1 MVTIQEARQ
10 LLEQHF
16 VEHPP
21 AISGDLYIAP
31 EWFEDEQD
39 FLPVWGSRQF
49 FLEGVEA
56 FARWDNLVI
65 FIDKR
70 TGDIREEFH
79 TPNFQKISEM
89 KPIPAPV

>member
-10 LLEQHF
+10 LLERHF

-31 EWFEDEQD
+31 EWFEDEHD
-39 FLPVWGSRQF
+39 YLPVWGSRQF
-49 FLEGVEA
+49 LVEGAEA
-56 FARWDNLVI
+56 YARWDNLVI

-79 TPNFQKISEM
+79 TPNFAKITQM
-89 KPIPAPV
+89 KPIPAPA